1 MEHRTDETDVPG
13 TTNVLLK
20 TKVNNVS
27 DKVVLHPVPTTDP
40 NDPLNWSSLRKTVNY
55 GLVQIYVLFTF
66 VQLDIGFTAWNQY
79 QEELGLSVGTLNG
92 ATALNYAGLAVGSF
106 LFIPLMH
113 KYGRRPLYIVS
124 TMLQLASCV
133 WFARANTQADMWLAN
148 LVSGLGGAVCET
160 VVQVTICDI
169 FFIHQHAVMNAVYLL
184 FTSVGAFLGP
194 VAAGYIVDSQGWR
207 WMWWWCVIFF
217 GVNLLLVVFFF
228 EESKYVGAIQGQPV
242 ADTASI
248 RDVVKTDTDSRH
260 VEEKAYKSDFRISED
275 DVQRTESRSYI
286 DGSIPMK
293 SYRERMRLVTRT
305 DESILRHMHEP
316 FPVLFTFPAV
326 AFTAIT
332 YGSMLAV
339 FAILVSVQAIY
350 LFSPPYNF
358 SAAGVGLM
366 NIAPFVGTIPGVF
379 IGGTL
384 NDKSIVWLSR
394 RNGGVYEP
402 EMRLWLALPCAI
414 AGPAGVLLLGVGLAN
429 GVAWP
434 LLAVGFG
441 LFGFTLTV
449 AGSIALSYA
458 MDCYHDIVGSSMIGI
473 IFTRNVLSVV
483 VLFALTPW
491 IESMGLQNVHI
502 LVAGILGLILLIP
515 VLLLKWGKKAR
526 ARSAKAYRAMAARQS
541 TSREL

>member
-1 MEHRTDETDVPG
+1 
-13 TTNVLLK
+13 
-20 TKVNNVS
+20 
-27 DKVVLHPVPTTDP
+27 
-40 NDPLNWSSLRKTVNY
+40 
-55 GLVQIYVLFTF
+55 
-66 VQLDIGFTAWNQY
+66 
-79 QEELGLSVGTLNG
+79 
-92 ATALNYAGLAVGSF
+92 
-106 LFIPLMH
+106 
-113 KYGRRPLYIVS
+113 
-124 TMLQLASCV
+124 
-133 WFARANTQADMWLAN
+133 
-148 LVSGLGGAVCET
+148 
-160 VVQVTICDI
+160 
-169 FFIHQHAVMNAVYLL
+169 
-184 FTSVGAFLGP
+184 
-194 VAAGYIVDSQGWR
+194 
-207 WMWWWCVIFF
+207 MWWWCVIFF

-275 DVQRTESRSYI
+275 DIQRTESRSYI

-429 GVAWP
+429 
-434 LLAVGFG
+434 VG
-441 LFGFTLTV
+441 
-449 AGSIALSYA
+449 
-458 MDCYHDIVGSSMIGI
+458 
-473 IFTRNVLSVV
+473 
-483 VLFALTPW
+483 
-491 IESMGLQNVHI
+491 
-502 LVAGILGLILLIP
+502 
-515 VLLLKWGKKAR
+515 
-526 ARSAKAYRAMAARQS
+526 
-541 TSREL
+541 

>member
-1 MEHRTDETDVPG
+1 MEKRTDENDVPG
-13 TTNVLLK
+13 TVQTN
-20 TKVNNVS
+20 TWCKVNNVS

-40 NDPLNWSSLRKTVNY
+40 NDPLNWSTLRKTVNY
-55 GLVQIYVLFTF
+55 SLVQLYVLLTF

-79 QEELGLSVGTLNG
+79 QEELGLTVGMLNG

-113 KYGRRPLYIVS
+113 KYGRRPLYIFS
-124 TMLQLASCV
+124 AMLQLGSCI
-133 WFARANTQADMWLAN
+133 WFARANTQADMWMAN

-169 FFIHQHAVMNAVYLL
+169 FFIHQHAVMNAIYLL

-217 GVNLLLVVFFF
+217 GVNLVLVVFFF
-228 EESKYVGAIQGQPV
+228 EESKFVGTVQGQQV
-242 ADTASI
+242 ADIVSI
-248 RDVVKTDTDSRH
+248 SDVTKEDSQH

-275 DVQRTESRSYI
+275 DMQRTESRSYI
-286 DGSIPMK
+286 DSSIPIK
-293 SYRERMRLVTRT
+293 SYRERMTLITRT

-326 AFTAIT
+326 SFTAIT

-339 FAILVSVQAIY
+339 FAILVSVQAIF
-350 LFSPPYNF
+350 LFNPPYNF

-379 IGGTL
+379 IGGSL
-384 NDKSIVWLSR
+384 NDKSILWLSR
-394 RNGGVYEP
+394 KNGGVYEP
-402 EMRLWLALPCAI
+402 EMRLWLTLPCAI
-414 AGPAGVLLLGVGLAN
+414 IGPAGILMLGVGLAN
-429 GVAWP
+429 GAAWP

-473 IFTRNVLSVV
+473 IFTRNVLSVI
-483 VLFALTPW
+483 VLFSLTPW
-491 IESMGLQNVHI
+491 IETMGLQNVHI

-526 ARSAKAYRAMAARQS
+526 VRSAKAYRAMAARQS